1 MLARLYPPTGGGG
14 GVNGKYELQMAQHPN
29 HLQPVSINEAIVLG

>member
-14 GVNGKYELQMAQHPN
+14 RVNGEYELQIAQDPDY
-29 HLQPVSINEAIVLG
+29 LQPVSINEAIVRG